1 MSSFGNSGTA
11 AKAAKD
17 PASGLKDLE
26 KMLTESPSP
35 ERVSAKLA
43 QVLNVSRN
51 EVALLR
57 VEKGSLRFVFPPEL
71 RAAGVIPMSS
81 SAVAARTVATGTS
94 LLSNSF
100 ARVKHVSLFESV
112 KLGAS
117 EDHNSGSEQ
126 MPIQK
131 IMSVPVSREGKVLGA
146 IQVSR
151 KGLDSSLAGTDFT
164 NDDLKW
170 LEQAG
175 NILAQM
181 PFMEDGASLGENIS

>member
-1 MSSFGNSGTA
+1 MSSPGNHGTA
-11 AKAAKD
+11 AKTAKD
-17 PASGLKDLE
+17 KSSGIKDLE
-26 KMLTESPSP
+26 KMTTESPSA
-35 ERVSAKLA
+35 ERVSAKIA
-43 QVLNVSRN
+43 QILDVSRN

-57 VEKGSLRFVFPPEL
+57 VEKGSLRFLFPPEL

-81 SAVAARTVATGTS
+81 SAVAARTVATRTS

-112 KLGAS
+112 RLGAS
-117 EDHNSGSEQ
+117 QDNQASEQ

-131 IMSVPVSREGKVLGA
+131 IMSVPITPVAGKVLGA

-164 NDDLKW
+164 NDDLKR
-170 LEQAG
+170 LEQAAE
-175 NILAQM
+175 ILGRM
-181 PFMEDGASLGENIS
+181 PFMDENIPLP

>member
-1 MSSFGNSGTA
+1 MSSSGNHGA

-17 PASGLKDLE
+17 KSSGLKDLE
-26 KMLTESPSP
+26 KMTTESPSA
-35 ERVSAKLA
+35 ERVSAKIA
-43 QVLNVSRN
+43 QMLDVSRN

-57 VEKGSLRFVFPPEL
+57 VEKGSLRFLFPPEL

-81 SAVAARTVATGTS
+81 SAVAARTVATRTS

-100 ARVKHVSLFESV
+100 ARVKHASLFESV
-112 KLGAS
+112 RLGAS
-117 EDHNSGSEQ
+117 QDNQASEQ

-131 IMSVPVSREGKVLGA
+131 IMSVPITPVQGKVLGA

-164 NDDLKW
+164 NDDLKK
-170 LEQAG
+170 LEQAAE
-175 NILAQM
+175 ILGRM
-181 PFMEDGASLGENIS
+181 PFMDESIPLP